1 MNTFSAIML
10 ALLIIASVVFTV
22 LVREARKAGRDK
34 SLDTKKCPV
43 CGKVFPVQS
52 DDETTTIGYHLR
64 VGSPCGEKFLHD
76 WMMGWVP
83 NKDAELKT
91 KRSIEQARL
100 QVLKDYMR
108 TRTERFYNYFKGDE
122 WDKERRKEND

>member
-1 MNTFSAIML
+1 MNTFNIIIIAF
-10 ALLIIASVVFTV
+10 LILASVVFTV
-22 LVREARKAGRDK
+22 LVREARKAGKDK

-43 CGKVFPVQS
+43 CGKVFPVYS
-52 DDETTTIGYHLR
+52 EDETETIGDHLR

-91 KRSIEQARL
+91 VSK
-100 QVLKDYMR
+100 LKN
-108 TRTERFYNYFKGDE
+108 EI
-122 WDKERRKEND
+122 RKEND